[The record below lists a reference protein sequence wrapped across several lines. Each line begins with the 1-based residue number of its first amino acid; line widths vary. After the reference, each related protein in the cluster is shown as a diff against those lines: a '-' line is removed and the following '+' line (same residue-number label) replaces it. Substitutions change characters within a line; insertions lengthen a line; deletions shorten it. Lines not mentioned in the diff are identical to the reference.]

1 MAGPATRSYR
11 LTMSDRGLSL
21 FLQCHFRFCS
31 VANDL
36 LSYGNTLHAAV
47 TLLAARELD
56 ELVADLAEP
65 ETSQLLGSM
74 QHYVGAPLDLGSMAR
89 EIRDR
94 VSEYGAIHAPS
105 LGTIYVAALN
115 HMSATSEKDMAR
127 ICAILRRTQ
136 SA

>member
-31 VANDL
+31 VASDL

-65 ETSQLLGSM
+65 EPSQFLGSM
-74 QHYVGAPLDLGSMAR
+74 QHYVGAPSIWAAWPAKSGTEFRNMAQFTR
-89 EIRDR
+89 LR
-94 VSEYGAIHAPS
+94 SAP
-105 LGTIYVAALN
+105 Y
-115 HMSATSEKDMAR
+115 MS
-127 ICAILRRTQ
+127 RR
-136 SA
+136 